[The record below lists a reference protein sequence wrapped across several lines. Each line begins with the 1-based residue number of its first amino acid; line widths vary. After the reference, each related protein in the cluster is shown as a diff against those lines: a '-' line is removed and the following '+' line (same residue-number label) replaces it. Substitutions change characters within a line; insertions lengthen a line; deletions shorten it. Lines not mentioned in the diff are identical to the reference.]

1 MKISTLPVVVLLI
14 GISLFIGCGGRRSSK
29 NTGFG
34 GTAVSDNSGDKA
46 PFGKYQEPVVLAMGL
61 SIDPNE
67 EWPAGDSPVNNQY
80 TRHIEE
86 QLNVKVDVTWTSSSS
101 DYAQKVNLAISSN
114 SLPDALVVNDMQFN
128 QMVKSQQLADL
139 TQAYNDYAS
148 DTMRRMI
155 ASSGGKAI
163 ENVTYNGKMYGLTST
178 SDGDFELIWIRKDWM
193 DKLELPV
200 PKSFDDLRNVARAFV
215 EKDP

>member
-1 MKISTLPVVVLLI
+1 MKVVTLLVVPLLI
-14 GISLFIGCGGRRSSK
+14 GISLFTGCGGRSSGGAAVPV
-29 NTGFG
+29 NTG
-34 GTAVSDNSGDKA
+34 DRD
-46 PFGKYQEPVVLAMGL
+46 PFGKYNEPLALTIGL
-61 SIDPNE
+61 SVDPNE

-86 QLNVKVDVTWTSSSS
+86 QLNIKVDVTWTSSSS

-155 ASSGGKAI
+155 A
-163 ENVTYNGKMYGLTST
+163 
-178 SDGDFELIWIRKDWM
+178 
-193 DKLELPV
+193 
-200 PKSFDDLRNVARAFV
+200 
-215 EKDP
+215 